1 MGFLYGFDDASQFV
15 RDAMRLM
22 AQYRV
27 SSTPQKFAAWYCF
40 VSRTVLDVLNA
51 EQQQL
56 NSEVSL
62 VGADHDE
69 IVAQYQA
76 LSAIGQLTAQS
87 LSLNTQY
94 DDPEHHYKAV
104 RDTLWEAWR
113 RYRQNRGVAFGQEV
127 TARGTIPSLAIV

>member
-1 MGFLYGFDDASQFV
+1 M
-15 RDAMRLM
+15 
-22 AQYRV
+22 
-27 SSTPQKFAAWYCF
+27 
-40 VSRTVLDVLNA
+40 LDVLNA
-51 EQQQL
+51 EQQPL

-94 DDPEHHYKAV
+94 YDPEHPYKAV
-104 RDTLWEAWR
+104 RDKLWRLGDDADKTE
-113 RYRQNRGVAFGQEV
+113 G
-127 TARGTIPSLAIV
+127 